1 MLRRLPGLIDRR
13 TNPRERL
20 QYGQTRPGGGP
31 RLRRDIIH
39 LPMEM
44 GNIRRVALIVKPDDA
59 EAVRLADTLTGY
71 LLKRF
76 DTVITENADGNPG
89 TNVDRLL
96 TAAKDEIGER
106 CDFAITL
113 GGDGTFLGTARAMA
127 KYGVPLIG
135 INLGR
140 LGFLAEV
147 PPENM
152 IAQLDDI
159 FDGACHMEERTM
171 LGATYYRNG
180 EISGEETGCN
190 DFALKHRDSVRM
202 IEVDTSIDG
211 VFLNTVWSDG
221 LIVST
226 PTGSTGYALSSGGPI
241 IEPTLNALLL
251 VPICPHTLSYR
262 PLIVEPGKS
271 IEIKYTLHNNDEGLT
286 SMDGQV
292 NKVLNPGDTVVLKTL
307 PYRLKLIQPANHDY
321 LRTLRTKLRWS
332 ERL

>member
-1 MLRRLPGLIDRR
+1 MK
-13 TNPRERL
+13 
-20 QYGQTRPGGGP
+20 
-31 RLRRDIIH
+31 
-39 LPMEM
+39 ME
-44 GNIRRVALIVKPDDA
+44 NIRRVALIVKPEDTQA
-59 EAVRLADTLTGY
+59 TRLANTLADY

-76 DTVITENADGNPG
+76 DTVITENAADDSG
-89 TNVDRLL
+89 THIGRLL
-96 TAAKDEIGER
+96 TVTKEEIGAR
-106 CDFAITL
+106 CDLAITL

-127 KYGVPLIG
+127 KHGVPVIG
-135 INLGR
+135 VNLGR

-147 PPENM
+147 LPENM

-159 FDGACHMEERTM
+159 FQGTCHVEERTM
-171 LGATYYRNG
+171 LGATYYRDG
-180 EISGEETGCN
+180 KAFGEETGCN
-190 DFALKHRDSVRM
+190 DFMLKHRNSVRM
-202 IEVDTSIDG
+202 IEIDTLING

-262 PLIVEPGKS
+262 PLIVEPDKS

-292 NKVLNPGDTVVLKTL
+292 NKVLNPGDTVILKTL